1 MDVIYT
7 GLQTQFDRIHEKE
20 MLILGVT
27 KAGNNLSGLPEV
39 PTEFQKNIF

>member
-1 MDVIYT
+1 
-7 GLQTQFDRIHEKE
+7 

-39 PTEFQKNIF
+39 PTEFQKNIFWFKKKLKKKKMF